1 VTVVVVVMIVAVM
14 TVSMSAIIV
23 ILIAAV
29 VAVVIFIPPVIML
42 YAAVTSV
49 PITAIEAFA
58 VMARSDPACA
68 LVRGP
73 GPIAFVPAITATGG
87 IPVTANPDEVRSG
100 LLGNHRDHPWRG
112 WRKNSDANRDLSAGG
127 VRAGEQECEE
137 QAASE

>member
-1 VTVVVVVMIVAVM
+1 MMIVLVVAM
-14 TVSMSAIIV
+14 TVSTSAIVV

-58 VMARSDPACA
+58 VMARSDPTCA
-68 LVRGP
+68 LVRWA
-73 GPIAFVPAITATGG
+73 GPIAFMPAITATGG
-87 IPVTANPDEVRSG
+87 IPVTANPDEVRTG
-100 LLGNHRDHPWRG
+100 LLWNHCHHPWRG
-112 WRKNSDANRDLSAGG
+112 WCKNPDANRDLIAGG

-137 QAASE
+137 QTASE